1 MRSTNKKR
9 IKYGKAD
16 LLSDADFK
24 NPKIRIS
31 MMVDEEIIKLF
42 KERARESGEGYQPLM
57 HRALREAS
65 LKPSLEER
73 VAKLETRVNKAS

>member
-1 MRSTNKKR
+1 MGKKK
-9 IKYGKAD
+9 IKYGKVD

-31 MMVDEEIIKLF
+31 MMVDEEVLKVF
-42 KERARESGEGYQPLM
+42 KERAHESGEGYQTLM
-57 HRALREAS
+57 HRALREAA

-73 VAKLETRVNKAS
+73 VRKLEAVLNKAS